1 MSDSVNLKCVYVTAT
16 DISGRLI
23 VQGRTR
29 LYGISSAGN
38 TAGGGF
44 VNITLKNGTSSGDT
58 RLIVATSHSGHSGSD
73 AYQTN
78 APYIDMQ
85 SGGIL
90 FEDGIYFSADSGFYG
105 GSFFVEG
112 GEDNAS

>member
-1 MSDSVNLKCVYVTAT
+1 MSDSANLKCVYVTAT

-29 LYGISSAGN
+29 LYGVTSAGN

-44 VNITLKNGTSSGDT
+44 VNITLKNGSSSGDT
-58 RLIVATSHSGHSGSD
+58 RLILATSHSGYSSD
-73 AYQTN
+73 TYQTN
-78 APYIDMQ
+78 APHVDLQ

-105 GSFFVEG
+105 ASFFVESG
-112 GEDNAS
+112 KDNAS